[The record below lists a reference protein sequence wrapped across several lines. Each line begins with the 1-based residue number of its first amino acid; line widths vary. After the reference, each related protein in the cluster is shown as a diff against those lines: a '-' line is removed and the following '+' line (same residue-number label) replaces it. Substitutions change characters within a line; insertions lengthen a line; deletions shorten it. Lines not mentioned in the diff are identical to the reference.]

1 MPAADGGSA
10 WAKFSNKGDRLIAFL
25 EKERLPV
32 IGIFIY
38 VILLALGRDLSEYYL
53 LDANFVNTVHP
64 WIFSIAHHVS
74 FYVVVFLGLVLL
86 LTAFSGRGFR
96 RSLNLVT
103 NIYWLILI
111 PPFLDHFVFGLN
123 ESYAYF
129 SWTEF
134 VNAFLHFQGR
144 TFHPGQG
151 LEIVAFLFALFAYTI
166 WTQRNNL
173 FYIRERAVTLLRVF
187 FLVIFTIISMFIIAT
202 PGAYLPV
209 GNTNGVPTFPY
220 FDQTKYFQFH
230 MFLVMYYLMAGL
242 LLVTVIAYMAM
253 RGSFRRQIASMRP
266 FQTLL
271 FGMIVAGGMVVGWRT
286 VDPDLVMSI
295 IQTPYW
301 VNFTYVILSIASAL
315 LAWQVSTIW
324 NDIADSKFDDP
335 SKTWRTIASGTVDR
349 GTMLQGSIV
358 MMLVAL
364 IVAFLMSFPEFLI
377 LAGVFALSYLYSFKP
392 VRFKDQ
398 MMSPALIGM
407 GAALAFF
414 YGYLTPYTVVVTQY
428 QYDLPMHYL
437 TGDNGVAPLGL
448 TAFMIGAV
456 IFLGLVIGSMVT
468 DVSGYEEDRKA
479 KVRTVFTLFGL
490 DRGAAL
496 VSVLIM
502 AASTTPLI
510 LFSTAFDVLV
520 FPALGILAALTFY
533 RYRNPRAVMLIA
545 LIGFAYATLRYL
557 GML

>member
-1 MPAADGGSA
+1 MPGAKMGSA
-10 WAKFSNKGDRLIAFL
+10 WSRFSEKGDRLIAFL

-32 IGIFIY
+32 IGIFVY
-38 VILLALGRDLSEYYL
+38 VILLALGRDLAEYYL
-53 LDANFVNTVHP
+53 LDAAFINTMHP
-64 WIFSIAHHVS
+64 WIFSIAHHVA

-144 TFHPGQG
+144 TFHPGQA
-151 LEIVAFLFALFAYTI
+151 LEIVVFLFALFSYVI
-166 WTQRNNL
+166 WPQRQNL
-173 FYIRERAVTLLRVF
+173 FFLRERAVTLLRVLF
-187 FLVIFTIISMFIIAT
+187 IVIFTIISMFIIAT

-209 GNTNGVPTFPY
+209 GNIDGVPAFPF

-230 MFLVMYYLMAGL
+230 LFLVAYYLLAGL
-242 LLVTVIAYMAM
+242 LLVMVIAYLAM
-253 RGSFRRQIASMRP
+253 KGSFRRLIASMRP
-266 FQTLL
+266 FQTLF
-271 FGMIVAGGMVVGWRT
+271 FGMIVAGGMVVGWRA
-286 VDPDLVMSI
+286 VDPDLVMNI
-295 IQTPYW
+295 AQTPYW
-301 VNFTYVILSIASAL
+301 VNITFVILSIASAL

-324 NDIADSKFDDP
+324 NDIADSKYDDP
-335 SKTWRTIASGTVDR
+335 SRTWRTIASGMLDR

-364 IVAFLMSFPEFLI
+364 MVAFLLSFTEFI
-377 LAGVFALSYLYSFKP
+377 LLSGVFVLSYLYSFP
-392 VRFKDQ
+392 PLRFKNQ
-398 MMSPALIGM
+398 FMSPALIGM

-414 YGYLTPYTVVVTQY
+414 YGYLTPYTAVVTEY
-428 QYDLPMHYL
+428 QYDTPVIYL
-437 TGDNGVAPLGL
+437 SGTVGVAPLGL

-479 KVRTVFTLFGL
+479 NVRTIYTLLGM
-490 DRGAAL
+490 DRGALL
-496 VSVLIM
+496 VSALIL
-502 AASTTPLI
+502 AASFTPLI
-510 LFSTAFDVLV
+510 LFSSIIDLLL
-520 FPALGILAALTFY
+520 FPALGIVAAALFY
-533 RYRNPRAVMLIA
+533 RYRSPKMVMLIA
-545 LIGFAYATLRYL
+545 LAGFVYATLRYL